1 MLPGWFVEDGEAR
14 RSYRLG
20 SELLVR
26 FHPKERCWLVVFRV
40 PAPEPIYQ
48 EEWVDGDRGAMNRA
62 ALRAEAIADD
72 WIATQETHV
81 GVVEERLLP
90 GAQSEGT

>member
-1 MLPGWFVEDGEAR
+1 MAREAPFAR
-14 RSYRLG
+14 MNGLG
-20 SELLVR
+20 NEIIVADMRGRADRVSADLLR
-26 FHPKERCWLVVFRV
+26 E
-40 PAPEPIYQ
+40 
-48 EEWVDGDRGAMNRA
+48 VDGDRGAMNRA